1 MLSQST
7 GFQDQRVAPL
17 GKLDPMAEQKQD
29 GNSCHSDSWGSDPA
43 LPRAETGL
51 GSLSVT
57 EREETFTAGG
67 QGKKGHSGRRNAGA
81 KMTLQRVMNK

>member
-67 QGKKGHSGRRNAGA
+67 QEKKGHSGRRNTSA
-81 KMTLQRVMNK
+81 KMIL